1 MRVSKQKK
9 NTNTIRCKDNTMW
22 ILVVLSTFIGS
33 DEVRLTYYDAYQTE
47 NKCSIERSVLEA
59 TFTEGEQAVCVKH
72 RSTK

>member
-1 MRVSKQKK
+1 
-9 NTNTIRCKDNTMW
+9 MW

-47 NKCSIERSVLEA
+47 NKCLIERSVLEA